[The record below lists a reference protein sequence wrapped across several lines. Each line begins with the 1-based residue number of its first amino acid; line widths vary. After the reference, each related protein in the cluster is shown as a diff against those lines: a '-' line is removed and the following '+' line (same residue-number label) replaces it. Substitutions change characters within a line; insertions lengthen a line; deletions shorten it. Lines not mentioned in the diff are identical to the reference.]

1 MHLVN
6 HRIANENTSNMVHST
21 FSKEDYYTLGK
32 KELTDSHKVSNNHT
46 L

>member
-6 HRIANENTSNMVHST
+6 QRVANENTSNMVYST

-32 KELTDSHKVSNNHT
+32 KEVTDYHKVSTNHT